1 MSIDVGVVALIGLAC
16 LGIGLV
22 WGYCGGNR

>member
-16 LGIGLV
+16 LGMGLV
-22 WGYCGGNR
+22 WGYYGGNR